1 MSNSNS
7 NPLLDMAPVAPS
19 PAGEARP
26 AHAESTVAGDL
37 FRSMA
42 YAGAQSPVNGAVQLV
57 DNVAGTDFLP
67 AVQFV
72 TPPEPAEFGSAR
84 WHAQQIG
91 YAAGMVAP
99 FLILH
104 KTLHGGAPLASSLA
118 SVRATAVTGTIY
130 GGVLTPTLAGED
142 PLTGR
147 LRNAAVS
154 GATFATLSASSIGLK
169 TLGAELTGTSAV
181 ASGILKNEVAAGV
194 LSGLP
199 AGLVSADSESLLSGH
214 GLADSGER
222 LRRMYTFSM
231 VGGVFGGKDMLADSL
246 KARQIVERTER
257 TERTEPTE
265 RPARLTEAEIRELRV
280 AELADGKDGEW
291 IKLYND
297 AFPDSE
303 AYGTDQFQALIDR
316 GEVKLFETRNKD
328 NELVHFTLLET
339 YPARGNP
346 NSRDFLLNSYTATRA
361 DMRGRGIGT
370 VHLGRVLEQLKAE
383 NPEHLGVLAEI
394 ESPREQGLDAETART
409 RQRRRSFYDNLGF
422 REIRDYEYLSPSWEE
437 GEAPLPMDLIL
448 YPFKPEP
455 LTGNEFIDVVQRLY
469 NYGYEMDLSDPFIAE
484 QTARIKPDGSY

>member
-1 MSNSNS
+1 MSQSPVN
-7 NPLLDMAPVAPS
+7 NPLLDMAPVVQS
-19 PAGEARP
+19 PGDDSAAAARTGP
-26 AHAESTVAGDL
+26 AHAESSVAGDL

-104 KTLHGGAPLASSLA
+104 KTLHGGAPLSSSLA
-118 SVRATAVTGTIY
+118 SVRATAMTGTVY

-181 ASGILKNEVAAGV
+181 ASGILKNEVAAGA
-194 LSGLP
+194 LAGLP

-231 VGGVFGGKDMLADSL
+231 VGAVFGGKDMLADSL
-246 KARQIVERTER
+246 KARQIAERTEK
-257 TERTEPTE
+257 
-265 RPARLTEAEIRELRV
+265 PAKLTEAEIRELRV

-297 AFPDSE
+297 SFPDSE
-303 AYGTDQFQALIDR
+303 AYGTEQFQALIDR

-328 NELVHFTLLET
+328 NELLHFTLLET
-339 YPARGNP
+339 YPARENP
-346 NSRDFLLNSYTATRA
+346 ASRDFLLNSYTATRA
-361 DMRGRGIGT
+361 DMRGRGVGS

-394 ESPREQGLDAETART
+394 ESPREQGLDADAART

-455 LTGNEFIDVVQRLY
+455 LTGNEFIDVVERLY
-469 NYGYEMDLSDPFIAE
+469 NYGYEMDPSDPFIAE